1 LHDHTHKSFVVGTIH
16 GLAGSAALML
26 LVLTAVKSIFQGL
39 LYILIFGVGSILG
52 MLIVSGIIAL
62 PFLLSAKFDKI
73 NKIVKIFSGTISIVL
88 GFTIMYEIGF
98 VNGLFG

>member
-1 LHDHTHKSFVVGTIH
+1 
-16 GLAGSAALML
+16 
-26 LVLTAVKSIFQGL
+26 L
-39 LYILIFGVGSILG
+39 LYILIFGVGSIVG